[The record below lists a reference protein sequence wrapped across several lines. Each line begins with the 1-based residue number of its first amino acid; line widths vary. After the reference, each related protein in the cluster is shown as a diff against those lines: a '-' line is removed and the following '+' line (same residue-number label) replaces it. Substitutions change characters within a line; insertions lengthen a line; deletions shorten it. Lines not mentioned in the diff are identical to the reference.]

1 MSEIETYEVNENKKP
16 KFGLINF
23 VLAGVNVDLFI
34 ILAVVLFSPE
44 QKAYIVIGKYGIF
57 TILFGMWILVLG
69 LVIARKMKQS
79 KAKGNNNGK
88 PKN

>member
-1 MSEIETYEVNENKKP
+1 MTKVETYDINENKKP
-16 KFGLINF
+16 RFGLINF
-23 VLAGVNVDLFI
+23 VLAGINVALFI